1 MPSPY
6 PGVSRRG
13 NRIGAVG
20 VIGSVN
26 DQIPTIAPSVQ
37 EQSQTPLDPQIL
49 IVAGGCF
56 WCVDAWY
63 RTVRG
68 VLHVES
74 GYTGGHVEH
83 PNYDSVSA
91 GGTGHA
97 EAVAVVYDPAVIS
110 EATLLDMFFVM
121 HDPTTLNRQGYDVG
135 TQYRSALFPRSEEQ
149 LKAMQ
154 AAIER
159 NQANW
164 DAPIVTTIEPLADW
178 TVAESEHQDFYA
190 KHPDA
195 GYCQVII
202 NPKMAKARK
211 YFASWQVSA

>member
-1 MPSPY
+1 MSSPY
-6 PGVSRRG
+6 PGVVRAG
-13 NRIGAVG
+13 NRMSLAG
-20 VIGSVN
+20 VIDTVN
-26 DQIPTIAPSVQ
+26 AQIPTTFPGVQ
-37 EQSQTPLDPQIL
+37 EQPETPTDPQIL
-49 IVAGGCF
+49 VVAGGCF
-56 WCVDAWY
+56 WCLDAWY

-97 EAVAVVYDPAVIS
+97 EAVALVFDPAVIS
-110 EATLLDMFFVM
+110 EDILLDMFFVM

-135 TQYRSALFPRSEEQ
+135 SQYRSALFPRSEEQ
-149 LKAMQ
+149 VDSMK

-178 TVAESEHQDFYA
+178 TVAEPEHQDFYA

-211 YFASWQVSA
+211 YFASWQVPA

>member
-1 MPSPY
+1 MR
-6 PGVSRRG
+6 VVR
-13 NRIGAVG
+13 
-20 VIGSVN
+20 VIDSVN
-26 DQIPTIAPSVQ
+26 AQIPTLFPRVQ
-37 EQSQTPLDPQIL
+37 EQSETPTDPQVL
-49 IVAGGCF
+49 VVAGGCF
-56 WCVDAWY
+56 WCLDAWY

-68 VLHVES
+68 VMQVES
-74 GYTGGHVEH
+74 GYTGGHTEH
-83 PNYDSVSA
+83 PNYESVSA

-97 EAVAVVYDPAVIS
+97 EGVALVYDPAEIS
-110 EATLLDMFFVM
+110 EDILLDMFFVM

-149 LKAMQ
+149 AEAMR

-178 TVAESEHQDFYA
+178 AEAEPEHQDFYA
-190 KHPDA
+190 KHPYA